1 MERGR
6 ASESFL
12 VRGGAE
18 TAARCEGLESGSGN
32 GKWCRG
38 LRLGMVAKA
47 GGVANPVHNG
57 PHPFAPAIGNDGGA
71 VGRPPPNLPDLPAL
85 LPALPAPA
93 PAPVLAA
100 APSRP
105 RPVRRPPP
113 PLPPPNVARKEK
125 QLVRTRSGC
134 GVIESP
140 LEQRIT
146 QNTQV
151 LYHVT
156 DAASARAIE
165 ESGVMLRGRS
175 NCLFGSGIYFA
186 KTVDIA
192 ARKARSAGAV
202 VTAEVD
208 LGRSYLPEAGDATLG
223 FRKLQEMGFDSV
235 HGRAAPLG
243 PLSFHDEYVVYN
255 ADQVRVVSVSV
266 PPEPKADEPESPCG
280 ILARCLMLAAVVWLA
295 FDRDR
300 GCVLSGCENGGECEG
315 IVFRTCTCA
324 GLHAGTR
331 CAHHCNV
338 SALLHSVPRP
348 RLSSHSNAVC
358 LLAVLGPWDADKPG
372 GRAPRGSPCR
382 PMLQRCLPLPRQ
394 LRRPVLRL
402 QLRPQ
407 RHQRRRD
414 LQLHQQLRRRGVWLQ
429 LWLARHQQR
438 RCVRLQRQLRRHHVR
453 PPLRKQCHFRRRHRV
468 RVHRRVRWRVLPA
481 RWLRQPRQ
489 ERRKRQL
496 CVPWPLVRGAVPARK
511 LAAAAPAAIPSMLHR
526 VSGEFDA
533 PPPPHTHTPRYTGV
547 FTGRRQVGGG

>member
-1 MERGR
+1 MGGAAERGR

-18 TAARCEGLESGSGN
+18 RRPGARDSSQARATGSGV
-32 GKWCRG
+32 GGFASEWSPRPAAWQTPCTMGRTRSRR
-38 LRLGMVAKA
+38 RLATMVA
-47 GGVANPVHNG
+47 PW
-57 PHPFAPAIGNDGGA
+57 
-71 VGRPPPNLPDLPAL
+71 
-85 LPALPAPA
+85 
-93 PAPVLAA
+93 A
-100 APSRP
+100 APHRFFRLFRPRP

-243 PLSFHDEYVVYN
+243 PLRFHDEYVVYN

-295 FDRDR
+295 FDVAR

-348 RLSSHSNAVC
+348 RPLLSLERR
-358 LLAVLGPWDADKPG
+358 LLARSARAMGRRQTWRARTSRLTMPP
-372 GRAPRGSPCR
+372 RAPAVLATATTTTPARLAATAAAPTAPATARPATAPTTSQARRVATAVARTAPATALRASAETATPAPCATAAAKT
-382 PMLQRCLPLPRQ
+382 MPLPTAAPGARA
-394 LRRPVLRL
+394 PAST
-402 QLRPQ
+402 
-407 RHQRRRD
+407 
-414 LQLHQQLRRRGVWLQ
+414 
-429 LWLARHQQR
+429 LAST
-438 RCVRLQRQLRRHHVR
+438 
-453 PPLRKQCHFRRRHRV
+453 
-468 RVHRRVRWRVLPA
+468 A
-481 RWLRQPRQ
+481 SS
-489 ERRKRQL
+489 
-496 CVPWPLVRGAVPARK
+496 
-511 LAAAAPAAIPSMLHR
+511 LAAAATAGATEAAAVCAVAAGTGCSASTSTRRRRPRHPRPDPLR
-526 VSGEFDA
+526 AASGERRVDPPRA
-533 PPPPHTHTPRYTGV
+533 PPI
-547 FTGRRQVGGG
+547 